1 MNAALSGDCAVF
13 CSAHLIIILVEAGQV
28 NARGTLV
35 RGQIL
40 LQLLDVHLHVQGMLV

>member
-1 MNAALSGDCAVF
+1 MNAALPGNCADL

-28 NARGTLV
+28 DARGTLI

-40 LQLLDVHLHVQGMLV
+40 LQLLDVHLHVQGMVH